1 MRRYGVLILY
11 NFFFFL
17 VVVLL
22 NNHLLHNCFFEE
34 SKTCSVYANRRYSGV
49 EIVAAV
55 AGLVVTVFS
64 PQINIYK
71 LLSSSSLHQ
80 SHMQLHAYISTVK
93 RPKIFAVRWLGV
105 SWERRRT

>member
-1 MRRYGVLILY
+1 MLKFQKDIKPNGIKDFSLAAMRRYGVLILY

-55 AGLVVTVFS
+55 AGLVAIQF
-64 PQINIYK
+64 
-71 LLSSSSLHQ
+71 L
-80 SHMQLHAYISTVK
+80 
-93 RPKIFAVRWLGV
+93 VRK
-105 SWERRRT
+105 

>member
-1 MRRYGVLILY
+1 MLKFQKDIKPNGIQGFFPRRNASLWSAYTVQ
-11 NFFFFL
+11 FFFFL

-55 AGLVVTVFS
+55 AGLVAIQFLVR
-64 PQINIYK
+64 K
-71 LLSSSSLHQ
+71 LIF
-80 SHMQLHAYISTVK
+80 ISY
-93 RPKIFAVRWLGV
+93 
-105 SWERRRT
+105 